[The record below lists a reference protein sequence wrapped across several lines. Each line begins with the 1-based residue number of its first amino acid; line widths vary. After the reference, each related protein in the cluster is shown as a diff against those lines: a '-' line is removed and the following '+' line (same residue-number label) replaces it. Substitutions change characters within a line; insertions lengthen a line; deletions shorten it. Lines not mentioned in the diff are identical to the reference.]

1 VIRVQPPTPG
11 AVVTGKMALVNLA
24 LIVTEA
30 GTVATAGVLFESWTV
45 VGNLVISSS
54 VTLPVELLPAA
65 TSSGVTVT
73 DEITNSAANGTN
85 ADSAKAMPRYLDN
98 GRDPVSRER
107 NIRNIASSL
116 SLVSRRTPD

>member
-1 VIRVQPPTPG
+1 
-11 AVVTGKMALVNLA
+11 MALVNLA

-30 GTVATAGVLFESWTV
+30 GTVATAGVLFESWIV

-73 DEITNSAANGTN
+73 DEITNAAANGTS
-85 ADSAKAMPRYLDN
+85 AGSAKAIPTPTYLD
-98 GRDPVSRER
+98 
-107 NIRNIASSL
+107 IRNIASSL
-116 SLVSRRTPD
+116 SLVSRRTLD